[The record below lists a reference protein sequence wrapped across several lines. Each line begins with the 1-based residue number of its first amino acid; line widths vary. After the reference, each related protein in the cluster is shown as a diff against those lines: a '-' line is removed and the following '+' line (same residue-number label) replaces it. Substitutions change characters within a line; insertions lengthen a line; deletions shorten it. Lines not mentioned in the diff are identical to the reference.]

1 MWIKLPNCRWT
12 TFLLLSNNSPSVLSF
27 SHSTTALVEITEH
40 IFTAIKIG
48 QSYISGFQ
56 ESFWQPT
63 MILYVISCQHTVYH
77 LTLSLGLGQSCQ
89 IANKILLLE
98 ALNLLFSLVLLGSIR
113 HSPWPVIVFA
123 VYHMNMHEKQSLHI
137 CRQHCQQML
146 QSHFKKNCEPPGKDH
161 SWSAYGFISRH
172 IKCSTSPSS
181 SKLRLRASL
190 LRVQFTF
197 VLHIKLTSELWV
209 NLWLLIKRIL
219 ENSCNPGV
227 RGRET
232 RETPER
238 GIWELSWLGCRCEL
252 LQCSWSLK
260 VSFPFFWVVV

>member
-1 MWIKLPNCRWT
+1 MDKAAQLQVDN
-12 TFLLLSNNSPSVLSF
+12 LLLSNNSPSVLSF

-113 HSPWPVIVFA
+113 HSPWPVIVYA
-123 VYHMNMHEKQSLHI
+123 VFKWPTTWICMKIKAYIYVDNIASRCCSHI
-137 CRQHCQQML
+137 SERSVNHQ
-146 QSHFKKNCEPPGKDH
+146 GRTT
-161 SWSAYGFISRH
+161 YGLPMVLKAH
-172 IKCSTSPSS
+172 I
-181 SKLRLRASL
+181 
-190 LRVQFTF
+190 
-197 VLHIKLTSELWV
+197 
-209 NLWLLIKRIL
+209 
-219 ENSCNPGV
+219 
-227 RGRET
+227 
-232 RETPER
+232 
-238 GIWELSWLGCRCEL
+238 
-252 LQCSWSLK
+252 
-260 VSFPFFWVVV
+260 